1 MRLHALKLMVAR
13 GPKALLREVSFT
25 LDAGEKVAI
34 VGANG
39 AGKSTLLR
47 TLIGLEATD
56 AGEITLDDKA
66 LHTWRREEIAR
77 RITLVLQDTHVD
89 VSINVLQL
97 VSLGRFAHRGQPSQ
111 KDDARLIEEA
121 LRRTDLLHL
130 KERDI
135 QTLSGGERQRAH
147 LARAIAQDTPLLLLD
162 EPTSHLD
169 VRHQLETLSI
179 LEALAQEG
187 RGIAFAV
194 HDLSLAMRWAKRVV
208 VMKEGT
214 VLSDAAPSEALSEA
228 HIEEAFGVHAKHAVV
243 GEVSVIA
250 PLRVRS

>member
-1 MRLHALKLMVAR
+1 MLEASKLSVLR
-13 GPKALLREVSFT
+13 GQTALLRDVSFT
-25 LDAGEKVAI
+25 LRPGEKLAI

-47 TLIGLEATD
+47 TLLGIEPSSGD
-56 AGEITLDDKA
+56 IQLDGQE
-66 LHTWRREEIAR
+66 LTSLRREDIAR

-89 VSINVLQL
+89 VSITVTQL

-111 KDDARLIEEA
+111 RDDARHIDDA

-130 KERDI
+130 KGRDI

-147 LARAIAQDTPLLLLD
+147 LARAIAQDTKLLLLD

-179 LEALAQEG
+179 LDALAEDG

-194 HDLSLAMRWAKRVV
+194 HDLSLAMRWATRVL
-208 VMKEGT
+208 VMKAGS
-214 VLSDAAPSEALSEA
+214 VICDAAPAQALA
-228 HIEEAFGVHAKHAVV
+228 PVHIEEAFGVHAEHARVDGV
-243 GEVSVIA
+243 PVITA
-250 PLRVRS
+250 LRVR

>member
-1 MRLHALKLMVAR
+1 MKLEAR
-13 GPKALLREVSFT
+13 NLRVTRGQATLLDDVSFA
-25 LDAGEKVAI
+25 LDAGEKVAV

-47 TLIGLEATD
+47 TLIGIERSD
-56 AGEITLDDKA
+56 AGDIALDGKS
-66 LHTWRREEIAR
+66 LHAWRRDEVAR

-89 VSINVLQL
+89 VSLTVKQL
-97 VSLGRFAHRGQPSQ
+97 VALGRFAHRGQPSQ
-111 KDDARLIEEA
+111 NDDAHRIDEA
-121 LRRTDLLHL
+121 LRRADLTHL
-130 KERDI
+130 KERDL

-179 LEALAQEG
+179 LDALAEDG

-208 VMKEGT
+208 VMKHGA
-214 VLSDAAPSEALSEA
+214 VRSDGIPEAALTEA
-228 HIEEAFGVHAKHAVV
+228 HIEEAFGVHAKHGVIDQVPVV
-243 GEVSVIA
+243 A
-250 PLRVRS
+250 PLRVR

>member
-1 MRLHALKLMVAR
+1 MLQASKLTVTR
-13 GPKALLREVSFT
+13 GQATLLRDVSFT
-25 LDAGEKVAI
+25 LKAGEKVAI

-47 TLIGLEATD
+47 TLLGIEPSSGD
-56 AGEITLDDKA
+56 IQLDGQA
-66 LHTWRREEIAR
+66 LTSLRRGDIAR

-89 VSINVLQL
+89 VSITVTQL

-111 KDDARLIEEA
+111 RDDARHIDDA

-130 KERDI
+130 KGRDI

-147 LARAIAQDTPLLLLD
+147 LARAIAQDTKLLLLD

-179 LEALAQEG
+179 LDALAEEG

-194 HDLSLAMRWAKRVV
+194 HDLALAMRWATRVL
-208 VMKEGT
+208 VMKAGQ
-214 VLSDAAPSEALSEA
+214 VICDAAPKEALAPA
-228 HIEEAFGVHAKHAVV
+228 HIEDAFGVHAEHALVHDV
-243 GEVSVIA
+243 PLIA
-250 PLRVRS
+250 LRMR